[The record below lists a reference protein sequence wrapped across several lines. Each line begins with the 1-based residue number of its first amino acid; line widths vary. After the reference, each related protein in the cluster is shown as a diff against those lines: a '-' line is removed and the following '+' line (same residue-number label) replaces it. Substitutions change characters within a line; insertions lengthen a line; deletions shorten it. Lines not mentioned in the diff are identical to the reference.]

1 MRLTRSGPSRRAA
14 NRSGVQHPTANCGNS
29 VFIASLHQLVSCIVT
44 HHTHHTTQLKQPGTQ
59 QLYNPLPRTGHHQH
73 QWLSE
78 PRLLAQPLALRS
90 LRPGLGR
97 LAPAFE
103 ANSEVSE
110 GSEVFG
116 SPKHASC
123 QAHRA
128 HRHQIPNHH
137 QVTKITKSLQLKS
150 ESLNR
155 KSQHKPHPP
164 LQVPLTAPP

>member
-97 LAPAFE
+97 LAPALKPTPK
-103 ANSEVSE
+103 
-110 GSEVFG
+110 
-116 SPKHASC
+116 SPKAPKFSE
-123 QAHRA
+123 ARSTPA
-128 HRHQIPNHH
+128 AKPTGPT
-137 QVTKITKSLQLKS
+137 VTKFRITTKSPKS
-150 ESLNR
+150 PKACN
-155 KSQHKPHPP
+155 
-164 LQVPLTAPP
+164 

>member
-44 HHTHHTTQLKQPGTQ
+44 HPTHHTTQLKQPGTQ

-97 LAPAFE
+97 LGRLAPALKPTPK
-103 ANSEVSE
+103 
-110 GSEVFG
+110 
-116 SPKHASC
+116 SPKAPKFSE
-123 QAHRA
+123 ARSTPA
-128 HRHQIPNHH
+128 AKPTGPTGPT
-137 QVTKITKSLQLKS
+137 VTKFRITTKSPKS
-150 ESLNR
+150 PKACNESLNR
-155 KSQHKPHPP
+155 KSQHKPIH
-164 LQVPLTAPP
+164 LFRCL